1 MTQIIDF
8 HTHPYLTAEQDF
20 YIYKETNLSGID
32 EYQSILKNA
41 GITQICGSVI
51 QRAETIPDFSFLRE
65 LNRNALELKD
75 RFNVFYIPGF
85 HIHPRF
91 VKDSCDEIEF
101 MHSKGIKLIGELV
114 HYMHD
119 WGEFDE
125 KSFLEIMDVANSYEM
140 ICSYHTPFKYDMT
153 KIIAANPKVK
163 FVAAHPGEQNRV
175 EEHIEIMKKYD
186 NYYLDLSG
194 TGLFRFGMLKHLVT
208 RVGADRILFGTD
220 YPICNP
226 QMYVQAVYGERISDE
241 DREKIFYKNAASML
255 L

>member
-8 HTHPYLTAEQDF
+8 HTHPYLTKEQDF
-20 YIYKETNLSGID
+20 YIYKESNLSDIN
-32 EYQSILKNA
+32 EYRSILEKA
-41 GITQICGSVI
+41 GITKICGSVI
-51 QRAETIPDFSFLRE
+51 QRAETVSDFLFLKK
-65 LNRNALELKD
+65 LNRDALTLKEQFGD
-75 RFNVFYIPGF
+75 FYIPGF

-101 MHSKGIKLIGELV
+101 MHDKGIRLIGELV

-125 KSFLEIMDVANSYEM
+125 KALLEIMDVAGSYEM
-140 ICSYHTPFKYDMT
+140 VCSYHTPFKYDMT
-153 KIIAANPKVK
+153 NIIASNPKVK

-175 EEHIEIMKKYD
+175 EEHIELMKKYD

-194 TGLFRFGMLKHLVT
+194 TGLFRFGMLKHLVNK
-208 RVGADRILFGTD
+208 VGSERILFGTD

-226 QMYVQAVYGERISDE
+226 QMYVQAVYGERITDE

-255 L
+255 F